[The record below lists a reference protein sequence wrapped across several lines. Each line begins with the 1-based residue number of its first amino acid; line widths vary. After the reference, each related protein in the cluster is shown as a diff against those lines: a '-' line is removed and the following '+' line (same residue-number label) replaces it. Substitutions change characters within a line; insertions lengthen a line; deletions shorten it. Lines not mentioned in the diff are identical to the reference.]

1 MIYRTNL
8 AASAILP
15 IALSAILGSHA
26 SGQGFAFDSTGPNSA
41 GPRSDS
47 RLHSSLRLE
56 SYRIRG
62 SCDEQGSKLEVTER
76 FRNLGSNQA
85 EAVFLF
91 PIPSGTTA
99 RGIALVVDGKRMA
112 GEVLESGQAGS
123 IYREIVRRARDPALL
138 EYVDD
143 GLLRA
148 SVFPVPPNGYVD
160 VEIQLEVATKS
171 VGAGLRSLT
180 LPWKQAAG
188 TQADV
193 ELDLSVASSDAS
205 AHLTTLY
212 SPTHSISIDRKPTG
226 PALVRH
232 RGKVEDARDLTLY
245 FGTDREADTIAVL
258 TDRVPSSQDTT
269 FELIYE
275 ALPNANSTAGTAPRT
290 PRDIVFVLDRSGS
303 MEGEKWQQAVR
314 SLKFG
319 IDSLREGDRF
329 TLISFATDVRSF
341 ASSLVTVSDEVR
353 TAAKQHLDG
362 LAPGGGT
369 SIGGALDAALAQ
381 VKRDAERLPIIVF
394 LTDGLPTVGEVDPK
408 RLVENSRDKNAAKS
422 RIFTF
427 GVGHDVNTHLL
438 DRIAEESRGDSEY
451 VAPQQDLEIPL
462 SGFFAKISEPAL
474 VAPVLEVVGASLYD
488 VYPPQLP
495 DVFQGSLLRV
505 VGRVRGDG
513 PHEFVLRGQRGGSEV
528 RFTRVVDL
536 SNSARAADLPARHAS
551 RKIGYLLDQIRLNGP
566 SNELVEQVTTLGREF
581 GIVTPYTSGLVV
593 EDGMTTAGLRD
604 RIGGGG
610 TGGGSGPSTPGS
622 GGQPRG
628 PTSGGGL
635 GKKAAPGP
643 ATGAPVAGSASNGR
657 GSAASGANAV
667 AEAERLKK
675 LKSGVFEDSSES
687 KAPPTTRKI
696 GTRTFDRPEQTWI
709 DSGLT
714 EELKKAM
721 TKLEA
726 FSDEY
731 FALLLKHP
739 ELKDVFAL
747 GNDLIV
753 VVDGKAWHIVPPA
766 GS

>member
-1 MIYRTNL
+1 MKSRTHL
-8 AASAILP
+8 AASTILP
-15 IALSAILGSHA
+15 IALSAIFGSHA
-26 SGQGFAFDSTGPNSA
+26 LGQGFAFDSTGPNSNR
-41 GPRSDS
+41 PRSDT

-62 SCDEQGSKLEVTER
+62 SCDEQGAKIEVTER

-99 RGIALVVDGKRMA
+99 RGIALIVNGKRMA
-112 GEVLESGQAGS
+112 GEVLEAGQAGS

-148 SVFPVPPNGYVD
+148 SVFPIPPNGCVD
-160 VEIQLEVATKS
+160 VEIQLEVAARS

-180 LPWKQAAG
+180 LPWKQTAG
-188 TQADV
+188 TQAEVDL
-193 ELDLSVASSDAS
+193 ELSIAPSDAS

-212 SPTHSISIDRKPTG
+212 SPTHSIAIDRKPTG
-226 PALVRH
+226 PAFVRH
-232 RGKVEDARDLTLY
+232 RGTVEDSRDLTLY

-258 TDRVPSSQDTT
+258 TDRAAGQDVT

-275 ALPNANSTAGTAPRT
+275 ALASARSAENALPPT

-303 MEGEKWQQAVR
+303 MEGEKWHQAVR

-319 IDSLREGDRF
+319 IDSLREADRF
-329 TLISFATDVRSF
+329 ALISFATDVRTF
-341 ASSLVTVSDEVR
+341 ASSLVTASAEQR
-353 TAAKQHLDG
+353 NAAKQHLDA

-381 VKRDAERLPIIVF
+381 VKRETERLPIIVF
-394 LTDGLPTVGEVDPK
+394 LTDGLPTVGEIDPK
-408 RLVENSRDKNAAKS
+408 RLVENSRDKNVAKS

-438 DRIAEESRGDSEY
+438 DRIAEESRGDSDY

-474 VAPVLEVVGASLYD
+474 VAPVLEVAGASIYD

-495 DVFQGSLLRV
+495 DVFQGGLIRV

-528 RFTRVVDL
+528 RFTRMVDL
-536 SNSARAADLPARHAS
+536 SNPARAVDLPARHAS
-551 RKIGYLLDQIRLNGP
+551 RKIGYLLDQVRLNGA
-566 SNELVEQVTTLGREF
+566 SKELVEQVTALGREF

-593 EDGMTTAGLRD
+593 EDDLSTAGLRD

-610 TGGGSGPSTPGS
+610 PGGGSVPSTPGS
-622 GGQPRG
+622 SGQPSG
-628 PTSGGGL
+628 PTTGGGL
-635 GKKAAPGP
+635 GKKWSTAGP
-643 ATGAPVAGSASNGR
+643 STGARGSASDGR
-657 GSAASGANAV
+657 AAPTSGASAV
-667 AEAERLKK
+667 AEAEHLKK
-675 LKSGVFEDSSES
+675 LKSGALEDAGER
-687 KAPPTTRKI
+687 KAAPSTRKI
-696 GTRTFDRPEQTWI
+696 GTRTFDRPEKTWI
-709 DSGLT
+709 DSALT
-714 EELKKAM
+714 EELKKDM

-747 GNDLIV
+747 GDDLIV
-753 VVDGKAWHIVPPA
+753 VIDGKAWHIVPPTGA
-766 GS
+766 